1 MPFVHTTVYVYLL
14 LFIKLSLS
22 KINAI
27 KLLTSLLL
35 KLLKVIIT
43 QEGIYSLYNFVT
55 DNFKEYDIDTEYCL
69 NIYKYFVC
77 ESRDMSDG
85 SGAYI
90 ILLKLKTILFTWS

>member
-1 MPFVHTTVYVYLL
+1 MPFILYAYLL
-14 LFIKLSLS
+14 LFIKLVVETF
-22 KINAI
+22 KGNN
-27 KLLTSLLL
+27 
-35 KLLKVIIT
+35 IT
-43 QEGIYSLYNFVT
+43 QEGIYSQYNFVT
-55 DNFKEYDIDTEYCL
+55 DNFKEYDLDTEYCL